1 MKKLLFVLPACL
13 LFASC
18 APSTPQARIQQQP
31 EKFES
36 LSAKHRDLVEKGQID
51 QGMSQDAVYLAWG
64 SPSRVFQGSKNDRVT
79 ERWDYAGSRPVY
91 TNTFYGSYG
100 RCYGP
105 YRRYGYS
112 GIGWGPEVAYIP
124 YRIGSVWFVDNRVDS
139 WERAR

>member
-1 MKKLLFVLPACL
+1 MKNLLMAIFAGL

-18 APSTPQARIQQQP
+18 VPSTPLTRIQQQP
-31 EKFES
+31 EKFEA
-36 LSAKHRDLVEKGQID
+36 LSAKHKELVERGQVD
-51 QGMSQDAVYLAWG
+51 RGMSTDAVYLAWG
-64 SPSRVFQGSKNDRVT
+64 APSRVFQGSKDNRLS

-100 RCYGP
+100 RYYGP

-124 YRIGSVWFVDNRVDS
+124 YRIGSVWFIDGRVES
-139 WERAR
+139 WERVR